1 LGYPSKNALKGWYL
15 EYEHHLDLR
24 LGFAPRAP
32 KFTQAQKEAAL
43 EHYRTHGRCVSAT
56 MRALDYPG
64 RATLTAWV
72 REAFPEISKAVT
84 GRTGRPRY
92 PDALKK
98 AGVVGLYNRQESAQ
112 ALAEKLGVCRPTLYN
127 WKNQLLGPE
136 APAIMKRKNNS
147 PPVPERKELERQ
159 LETLQHD
166 IQKLQL
172 EHDLLKKATELIKK
186 ELGVDLQ
193 LLNNREKTLLV
204 DALKDLYQ
212 LPDLLAQ
219 LGLAR
224 SSYFYHRARM
234 RMTDKYLTI
243 RQNITEIFEANRR
256 CYGYRRLPGLSAE

>member
-1 LGYPSKNALKGWYL
+1 MG
-15 EYEHHLDLR
+15 
-24 LGFAPRAP
+24 
-32 KFTQAQKEAAL
+32 
-43 EHYRTHGRCVSAT
+43 
-56 MRALDYPG
+56 YPG

-72 REAFPEISKAVT
+72 REAFPETSKAVT

-147 PPVPERKELERQ
+147 PPAPERKELERQ

-172 EHDLLKKATELIKK
+172 EHDLLKKANEILKK
-186 ELGVDLQ
+186 DLGVDLQ
-193 LLNNREKTLLV
+193 LLSNREKTLLV
-204 DALKDLYQ
+204 DALKGLINS
-212 LPDLLAQ
+212 LICLLSWDWRAAHIFTIE
-219 LGLAR
+219 LA
-224 SSYFYHRARM
+224 
-234 RMTDKYLTI
+234 
-243 RQNITEIFEANRR
+243 
-256 CYGYRRLPGLSAE
+256 